1 MSSHPIP
8 RREGP
13 MPSEDQAGRDEAP
26 QFRSPKR
33 TLARAFRLSRDR
45 WKEKATQRREELRSL
60 KVRLRDV
67 EASRELWK
75 QKAAHLQEQLARLS
89 AAACPALSEQ
99 DASSEQTAEAR
110 PPQAGAAPASAAPPP
125 GPAPGEKKRRR

>member
-1 MSSHPIP
+1 
-8 RREGP
+8 
-13 MPSEDQAGRDEAP
+13 MPSEDDPGREEAP

-45 WKEKATQRREELRSL
+45 WKEKATQRRDELRSL

-75 QKAAHLQEQLARLS
+75 QKAAHLQEQLARLPAVG
-89 AAACPALSEQ
+89 AAEPATAQAPDLPEQ
-99 DASSEQTAEAR
+99 PAEVR
-110 PPQAGAAPASAAPPP
+110 PPQALAAPASAAPPT
-125 GPAPGEKKRRR
+125 GHAPGEKKRRH